1 MKTTDRE
8 HYGQTLNPSHFK
20 TTELLEQLTEDNK
33 GQTPIDFKCLSLRYP
48 HK

>member
-33 GQTPIDFKCLSLRYP
+33 GQKDNKGQTPI
-48 HK
+48 